1 MTNKQKKTLLR
12 IIIAFILFLL
22 CVVLD
27 HVLSFPGKWDALVK
41 GVIFM
46 VPYLMAGYDVVIKSV
61 KNISKGHVFDENFLM
76 TVATIGAYGTGEFS
90 EAVAVMLFY
99 QVGEWFQKYAVNRS
113 RNSITDLMNIMPEYA
128 NLLRDGKLVQTD
140 PYEVAVG
147 DVIVVQPGE
156 KIPLDGKVIEGE
168 AFVDTA
174 ALTGE
179 SVPRKIAAGDEALSG
194 CINQNG
200 VLKIEVTREFD
211 HSTVAKILELVENA
225 STRKAKYEQFIT
237 RFAKYYTPVVC
248 FLAVAVAVIPPLI
261 MGAWGMW
268 FHRALIF
275 LVVSCPCAL
284 VISIPLSFF
293 SGIGGASKAG
303 ILVKGSNFLE
313 LLGKAET
320 IAFDKTGTLTK
331 GVFRVVELAPAGIT
345 KEELLELAAYGEYYS
360 NHPIAASVKQAY
372 QKDVNA
378 ELLHDYKELSGMG
391 ISVVFHG
398 RELLIGNQRLFAE
411 KQIAV
416 NSEPSDAGA
425 GTILYIALDG
435 VYQGRI
441 TIADEIK
448 DGAVQ
453 AIKDIRA
460 CGMNQVV
467 MLTGDKKDVAEQ
479 VAARLGIDTVMADLM
494 PADKVAKVEE
504 LLAQKN
510 PEKTVVFVGDGINDA
525 PVLVRADIGIA
536 MGAMGQDAA
545 IEAADIVLVDDD
557 PEKIA
562 TAYAIARKTVAIVK
576 QNIVFALG
584 VKILIMLLG
593 AFGLAGMW
601 AAVFADV
608 GVAFLA
614 ILNATRALK

>member
-360 NHPIAASVKQAY
+360 NHPIAASVRQAY

-425 GTILYIALDG
+425 GTILYIALEG

-479 VAARLGIDTVMADLM
+479 VAARLGIDTVMAELM

>member
-248 FLAVAVAVIPPLI
+248 FLAVAVAVIPPLL

-360 NHPIAASVKQAY
+360 NHPIAASVRQAY

-479 VAARLGIDTVMADLM
+479 VAARLGIDTVMAELM